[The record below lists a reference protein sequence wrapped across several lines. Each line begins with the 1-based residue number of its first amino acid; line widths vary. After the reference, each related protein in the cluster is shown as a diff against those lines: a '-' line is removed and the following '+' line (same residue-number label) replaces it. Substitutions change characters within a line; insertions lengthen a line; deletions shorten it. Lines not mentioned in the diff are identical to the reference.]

1 MTLLLNL
8 KYMLI
13 TFLFFFRFSTNSA
26 MHMHLEMKEWWLMT
40 MNIFLVFI
48 IKLNIVYQVDLE

>member
-13 TFLFFFRFSTNSA
+13 TFFFFRFSTNSA

-40 MNIFLVFI
+40 MNIFLVFT